1 MEESL
6 EMKELQELREQ
17 FCLINEKLEKQV
29 IINEALIKDSM
40 KKKLSYINR
49 TYKMYVWA
57 LVITTPLLIALLALH
72 KASLGLWIFIVVALL
87 VEFFLNSRLYRKL
100 NTKDLMS
107 LGHVEAVERVAV
119 FKKNYKKITIAMLVP
134 AMVLFVSFIGLV
146 SDYRFDMGTVMYYSI
161 FIVIALTY
169 EFVRSKKMFKKL
181 DSVLKQIKE
190 LRGE

>member
-29 IINEALIKDSM
+29 IINEALIKESM
-40 KKKLSYINR
+40 KKKLSDINR

-169 EFVRSKKMFKKL
+169 EFVRSKKMFLKL

>member
-17 FCLINEKLEKQV
+17 FCLINEKLETQG
-29 IINEALIKDSM
+29 IINEALIKASM

-87 VEFFLNSRLYRKL
+87 VEFFLNSRLYRIL

-146 SDYRFDMGTVMYYSI
+146 SDYRFDMGTVIYYSI

-169 EFVRSKKMFKKL
+169 EFVRSKKMFLKL

>member
-29 IINEALIKDSM
+29 IINEALIKESM

-57 LVITTPLLIALLALH
+57 LVITTPLLIALLALY

>member
-29 IINEALIKDSM
+29 IINEALIKESM

-146 SDYRFDMGTVMYYSI
+146 SDYRFDMGTVIYYSI

-169 EFVRSKKMFKKL
+169 EFVRSKKMFLKL

>member
-1 MEESL
+1 
-6 EMKELQELREQ
+6 
-17 FCLINEKLEKQV
+17 
-29 IINEALIKDSM
+29 
-40 KKKLSYINR
+40 
-49 TYKMYVWA
+49 MYVWA

-146 SDYRFDMGTVMYYSI
+146 SDYRFDMGTVIYYSI

-169 EFVRSKKMFKKL
+169 EFVRSKKMFLKL

>member
-29 IINEALIKDSM
+29 IINEALIKESM
-40 KKKLSYINR
+40 KKKLSDINR

-87 VEFFLNSRLYRKL
+87 VEFFLNSRPYRKL

-169 EFVRSKKMFKKL
+169 EFVRSKKMFLKL

>member
-29 IINEALIKDSM
+29 IINEALIKESM

-146 SDYRFDMGTVMYYSI
+146 SDYRFDMGTVIYYSI

-169 EFVRSKKMFKKL
+169 EFGRSKKMFLKL
-181 DSVLKQIKE
+181 YSVLKQIKE

>member
-29 IINEALIKDSM
+29 IINEALIKESM

-107 LGHVEAVERVAV
+107 LGHVEAVERVAD

-146 SDYRFDMGTVMYYSI
+146 SDYRFDMGTVIYYSI

-169 EFVRSKKMFKKL
+169 EFVRSKKMFLKL

>member
-1 MEESL
+1 
-6 EMKELQELREQ
+6 MKELQELREQ
-17 FCLINEKLEKQV
+17 FNLINEKLEKQV
-29 IINEALIKDSM
+29 IINEALIKESM

-169 EFVRSKKMFKKL
+169 EFVRSKKMFLKL

>member
-29 IINEALIKDSM
+29 IINEALIKESM

-107 LGHVEAVERVAV
+107 LGHVEAVERVADN
-119 FKKNYKKITIAMLVP
+119 KKNYKKITIAMLVP

-146 SDYRFDMGTVMYYSI
+146 SDYRFDMGTVIYYSI

-169 EFVRSKKMFKKL
+169 EFVRSKKMFLKL

>member
-17 FCLINEKLEKQV
+17 FCLINEKLEKQI
-29 IINEALIKDSM
+29 IINEALIKESM

-72 KASLGLWIFIVVALL
+72 KASLGLWIFIVVTLL

-169 EFVRSKKMFKKL
+169 EFVRSKKMFLKL

>member
-1 MEESL
+1 MEAKD
-6 EMKELQELREQ
+6 MKELQELREQ
-17 FCLINEKLEKQV
+17 FNLINEKLEKQV
-29 IINEALIKDSM
+29 IINEALIKESM

-169 EFVRSKKMFKKL
+169 EFVRSKKMFLKL

>member
-29 IINEALIKDSM
+29 IINEALIKESM

-107 LGHVEAVERVAV
+107 LGHVEAVERVAA

>member
-29 IINEALIKDSM
+29 IINEALIKESM

>member
-1 MEESL
+1 MEAKD
-6 EMKELQELREQ
+6 MKELQELREQ
-17 FCLINEKLEKQV
+17 FNLINEKLEKQV
-29 IINEALIKDSM
+29 IINEALIKESM

-134 AMVLFVSFIGLV
+134 AIVLFVSFIGLV

>member
-29 IINEALIKDSM
+29 IINEALIKESM

-87 VEFFLNSRLYRKL
+87 VQFFLNSRLYRKL

-146 SDYRFDMGTVMYYSI
+146 SDYRFDMGTVIYYSI

-169 EFVRSKKMFKKL
+169 EFVRSKKMFLKL

>member
-57 LVITTPLLIALLALH
+57 LVITTPL
-72 KASLGLWIFIVVALL
+72 
-87 VEFFLNSRLYRKL
+87 
-100 NTKDLMS
+100 
-107 LGHVEAVERVAV
+107 
-119 FKKNYKKITIAMLVP
+119 
-134 AMVLFVSFIGLV
+134 
-146 SDYRFDMGTVMYYSI
+146 
-161 FIVIALTY
+161 
-169 EFVRSKKMFKKL
+169 
-181 DSVLKQIKE
+181 
-190 LRGE
+190 

>member
-29 IINEALIKDSM
+29 IINEALIKESM
-40 KKKLSYINR
+40 KKKLSDINR

-146 SDYRFDMGTVMYYSI
+146 SDYRFDMGTVIYYSI

-169 EFVRSKKMFKKL
+169 EFVRSKKMFLKL

>member
-29 IINEALIKDSM
+29 IINEALIKESM

-107 LGHVEAVERVAV
+107 LGHVEAVERVAA

-169 EFVRSKKMFKKL
+169 EFVRSKKMFLKL

>member
-1 MEESL
+1 MEAKD
-6 EMKELQELREQ
+6 MKELQELREQ
-17 FCLINEKLEKQV
+17 FNLINEKLEKQV
-29 IINEALIKDSM
+29 IVNEALIKESM

-72 KASLGLWIFIVVALL
+72 KASLGLWIFIVVTLL

-169 EFVRSKKMFKKL
+169 EFVRSKKMFLKL
-181 DSVLKQIKE
+181 DAVLKQIKE

>member
-6 EMKELQELREQ
+6 EMKELQDLREQ

-29 IINEALIKDSM
+29 IINEALIKESM

-107 LGHVEAVERVAV
+107 LGHVEAVQRVAV

-146 SDYRFDMGTVMYYSI
+146 SDYRFDMGTVIYDSI

-169 EFVRSKKMFKKL
+169 EFVRSKKMFLKL

>member
-29 IINEALIKDSM
+29 IINEALIKESM

-169 EFVRSKKMFKKL
+169 EFVRSKKMFLKL

>member
-17 FCLINEKLEKQV
+17 FCLINEKLEKQI
-29 IINEALIKDSM
+29 IINEALIKESM

>member
-17 FCLINEKLEKQV
+17 FCLINEKLEKQI
-29 IINEALIKDSM
+29 IINEALIKESM

-169 EFVRSKKMFKKL
+169 EFVRSKKMFLKL

>member
-17 FCLINEKLEKQV
+17 FNLINEKLEKQV
-29 IINEALIKDSM
+29 IINEALIKESM

-169 EFVRSKKMFKKL
+169 EFVRSKKMFLKL

>member
-29 IINEALIKDSM
+29 IINEALIKESM

-146 SDYRFDMGTVMYYSI
+146 SDYRFDMGTVIYYSI

-169 EFVRSKKMFKKL
+169 EFVRSKKMFLKL
-181 DSVLKQIKE
+181 DSVLKLIKE